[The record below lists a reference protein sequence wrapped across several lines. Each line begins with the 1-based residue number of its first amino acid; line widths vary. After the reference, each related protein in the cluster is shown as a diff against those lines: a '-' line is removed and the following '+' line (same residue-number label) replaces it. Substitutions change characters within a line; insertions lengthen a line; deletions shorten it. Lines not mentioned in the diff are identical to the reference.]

1 MPRHKPLL
9 RSISMQNLPI
19 ESQTQEQELQ
29 QLPQMI
35 TAWKKVREESL
46 ALKEQVRERKLR
58 LKALEEVIMR
68 TMKRHSIGALDLKQ
82 SNGRILYKKKQS
94 KGSLTQKGL
103 HELLAEHLKS
113 DDAAKK
119 ALDFITEKRGTKM
132 SEVLS
137 FESL

>member
-1 MPRHKPLL
+1 
-9 RSISMQNLPI
+9 MQNTP
-19 ESQTQEQELQ
+19 EQTPEQELQ

-58 LKALEEVIMR
+58 LKALEEIIVR

-82 SNGRILYKKKQS
+82 SNGRILYKKKES
-94 KGSLTQKGL
+94 KGSLTQKNL
-103 HELLAEHLKS
+103 QELLAEHLKS

-132 SEVLS
+132 SETLS
-137 FESL
+137 FETL

>member
-1 MPRHKPLL
+1 
-9 RSISMQNLPI
+9 MQNTP
-19 ESQTQEQELQ
+19 EQTPEQELQ

-58 LKALEEVIMR
+58 LKALEEIIMR

-103 HELLAEHLKS
+103 QDLLAEHLKS

-119 ALDFITEKRGTKM
+119 ALDFITEKRGMKM
-132 SEVLS
+132 SETLS
-137 FESL
+137 FETL

>member
-1 MPRHKPLL
+1 
-9 RSISMQNLPI
+9 MQNP
-19 ESQTQEQELQ
+19 EQTPEQELQ

-58 LKALEEVIMR
+58 LKALEEIIMR

-103 HELLAEHLKS
+103 QELLAEHLKS

-119 ALDFITEKRGTKM
+119 ALDFIAEKRGTKM
-132 SEVLS
+132 SETLS

>member
-1 MPRHKPLL
+1 
-9 RSISMQNLPI
+9 MQTP
-19 ESQTQEQELQ
+19 ETTPEQELQ

-35 TAWKKVREESL
+35 TAWKKVREESI

-58 LKALEEVIMR
+58 LKALEEIIMR

-82 SNGRILYKKKQS
+82 SNGRILYKKKQA
-94 KGSLTQKGL
+94 KGSLPQKRL

-113 DDAAKK
+113 DEAATK

-132 SEVLS
+132 SETLS
-137 FESL
+137 FETL